1 MRLTSGI
8 MLILYIAFH
17 TDAAM
22 AIVTDQGGVLLGDVY
37 SGGVGLPADLR

>member
-1 MRLTSGI
+1 MRLTSCI
-8 MLILYIAFH
+8 TLILCIAFH
-17 TDAAM
+17 PDADM